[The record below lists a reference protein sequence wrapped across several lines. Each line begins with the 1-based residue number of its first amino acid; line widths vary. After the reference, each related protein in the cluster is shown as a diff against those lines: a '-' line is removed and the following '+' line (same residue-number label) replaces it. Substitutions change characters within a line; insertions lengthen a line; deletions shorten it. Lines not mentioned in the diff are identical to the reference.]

1 MYVWEDD
8 DNKDD
13 DGTGDADD
21 DTDDTSDLS
30 EPSTP
35 EFGTD
40 EGLMQKKKKHTIDFD
55 LLKGKEVRALGVY
68 GCACVRA
75 CMRQLH
81 YIFPE
86 VV

>member
-1 MYVWEDD
+1 MYVWEDG

-40 EGLMQKKKKHTIDFD
+40 EGLMKKKKNT
-55 LLKGKEVRALGVY
+55 R
-68 GCACVRA
+68 
-75 CMRQLH
+75 
-81 YIFPE
+81 
-86 VV
+86 

>member
-1 MYVWEDD
+1 MDSAQCEKGILDLTSSVMYVWEDD

-40 EGLMQKKKKHTIDFD
+40 EDSMQKKKNT
-55 LLKGKEVRALGVY
+55 R
-68 GCACVRA
+68 
-75 CMRQLH
+75 
-81 YIFPE
+81 
-86 VV
+86 

>member
-40 EGLMQKKKKHTIDFD
+40 EDSMQKKKNT
-55 LLKGKEVRALGVY
+55 R
-68 GCACVRA
+68 
-75 CMRQLH
+75 
-81 YIFPE
+81 
-86 VV
+86 